1 MICKLFVEK
10 YWINTQCLLYI
21 ISYAN
26 NYPAGL
32 CIVNSLGFIMRNIS
46 LAVQQRGQSMFLS
59 DLTLISGGQTHLD
72 FVC

>member
-26 NYPAGL
+26 KYPAGL
-32 CIVNSLGFIMRNIS
+32 CIVNSLGFIMKNIS
-46 LAVQQRGQSMFLS
+46 LAPGSAPERTINVS
-59 DLTLISGGQTHLD
+59 I
-72 FVC
+72 